1 MRPLLHL
8 TNSCGQVINF
18 GSIEVG
24 SSFKVLDSLGNTGVF
39 NIIWE
44 IILVAGDAVTVD
56 FDVEETDVAFENV
69 SIDSDNFIVE
79 VEGIAEVVEEV
90 GGEVVVNV
98 VLESDVFGR
107 EVILELNK
115 LEVVVIV

>member
-1 MRPLLHL
+1 MG
-8 TNSCGQVINF
+8 NSGVSF
-18 GSIEVG
+18 
-24 SSFKVLDSLGNTGVF
+24 SSLKVVLNIAGNVL
-39 NIIWE
+39 IWE